1 MGVVAL
7 SGLAITLIVLGV
19 LVALAFVAALVWLG
33 LRGRPERGPDIP
45 AGMRPGP
52 PDEMLERR
60 FVDRFLGWSF
70 LFVIFFAVW
79 LAGLWLMEPQTNA
92 DDAVTLTER
101 SVERGSMWFAISDEA
116 NPTGFGCARCHGPAG
131 TGGQEIPFGDGF
143 VQPPALNDVC
153 GGPETGHPLIESIND
168 VRTTIEQGRP
178 GTAMPSWSIRYEGA
192 MNDQQ
197 IDDLLN
203 YLLTIQELPDGAQNV
218 CLEPLEG
225 AEDGTGGNGGEE
237 GGA

>member
-1 MGVVAL
+1 MGIVAL
-7 SGLAITLIVLGV
+7 SGLAATA
-19 LVALAFVAALVWLG
+19 LVVGALFAIAFVGLLVWLS
-33 LRGRPERGPDIP
+33 LRGRPEPKPDIP

-60 FVDRFLGWSF
+60 LVDRFLGWGF

-79 LAGLWLMEPQTNA
+79 IAGLWLMEPQTNA

-101 SVERGSMWFAISDEA
+101 SVDRGATWFAISDEA

-131 TGGQEIPFGDGF
+131 TGGQLIPFGDGF
-143 VQPPALNDVC
+143 VEPPALNDVC
-153 GGPETGHPLIESIND
+153 GGPETGHGAIESMED
-168 VRTTIEQGRP
+168 VRSTIEQGRP
-178 GTAMPSWSIRYEGA
+178 GTAMPSWSISYEGP

-203 YLLTIQELPDGAQNV
+203 YLLTIQELPEGAQNV

-225 AEDGTGGNGGEE
+225 AEDDGDG